1 MHFKFKF
8 KKKERIKE
16 KNLLLLTTVL
26 PLSTSILTNDEN
38 KTNVINEIC
47 FSNFKPEVTEM

>member
-8 KKKERIKE
+8 KKKERINK
-16 KNLLLLTTVL
+16 KIIITYYCFNI
-26 PLSTSILTNDEN
+26 STSILTNDEN
-38 KTNVINEIC
+38 KTNVINEVC